1 MREPHIS
8 MSDSSRLLAMLEENL
23 PDNLDLVAQVRAI
36 RASEFKHRTILEEL
50 DLGYME
56 VGLEGEVVHVHPRF
70 LAMTGFT
77 EEELVG
83 TKGEAMLDE

>member
-50 DLGYME
+50 DLG
-56 VGLEGEVVHVHPRF
+56 
-70 LAMTGFT
+70 
-77 EEELVG
+77 
-83 TKGEAMLDE
+83 

>member
-1 MREPHIS
+1 
-8 MSDSSRLLAMLEENL
+8 MLEENL
-23 PDNLDLVAQVRAI
+23 SENLELVAQVRAI

-56 VGLEGEVVHVHPRF
+56 VDLEGEVLHVHPRF

-83 TKGEAMLDE
+83 TKGEE